1 MLYVVLVAIVVVLG
15 GALWW
20 AAHVSVDTDEYIK
33 YMNQDRGSDAASLAF
48 SARARTTAVP
58 EGRMRPRRSNVRSCR
73 DRALGPSDRAA
84 RSDSPCRA
92 DGLTVSSQK
101 DGVLPKERAPMCA
114 APDVGSVLGEVV
126 VDFLDRL
133 SSVGIRRGDGQAE
146 EAWTAHVKEDVRG
159 VDVPGGQVV
168 VVGCQRAGYACAD
181 ASATPAASRHTSRH
195 DTR

>member
-1 MLYVVLVAIVVVLG
+1 MLYVVLIAIVVALG

-20 AAHVSVDTDEYIK
+20 AAHVSVDTDEDTK
-33 YMNQDRGSDAASLAF
+33 YMNQDRGSGAASLAF
-48 SARARTTAVP
+48 RQGQGTSAVP
-58 EGRMRPRRSNVRSCR
+58 ECRVTSRRSNVRSCR

-101 DGVLPKERAPMCA
+101 DCVLPKERAPMCA

-159 VDVPGGQVV
+159 VDVPGGHVV
-168 VVGCQRAGYACAD
+168 VV
-181 ASATPAASRHTSRH
+181 
-195 DTR
+195 